1 MPPRII
7 ATPDLI
13 KEFQR
18 IVYAASD
25 DDTIELPT
33 PLLTTIANTLDMVK
47 KAKGAPRHSARIKL
61 RKHSLYSRG
70 RRKIAEL
77 KSDGS
82 SPPADALHQVAREL
96 KRNPLLQNLSLATIK
111 DRLQRR
117 RRSGN

>member
-33 PLLTTIANTLDMVK
+33 PLLTTIANTLDLVK
-47 KAKGAPRHSARIKL
+47 KATGAPRHSARIKL
-61 RKHSLYSRG
+61 RKHMLYFKG
-70 RRKIAEL
+70 RSKIAKL
-77 KSDGS
+77 KNDGVS
-82 SPPADALHQVAREL
+82 PADALEQVARDL
-96 KRNPLLQNLSLATIK
+96 KRNPLLQNLLLTTIK

-117 RRSGN
+117 RLR